1 MANWKNALTAK
12 NYTPENL
19 GAAGQNGIKEYNELE
34 VDLAELKSYEG
45 EEGFNPKEVVK
56 VEKELLRLDAK
67 ITKAIEMRE
76 AQLAN
81 MQKMQSARGVNKAAK
96 LVVAP
101 TQTTSQEQPKKEP
114 QTPKVETEQ
123 KVVVEETKKEGGDNF
138 WGWVVGVAAVGFAAV
153 VGVNVLKNR

>member
-1 MANWKNALTAK
+1 MANWKNALAAK

-34 VDLAELKSYEG
+34 IDLQELKSYEG
-45 EEGFNPKEVVK
+45 EEGFDPKEVSK

-81 MQKMQSARGVNKAAK
+81 IQKMQSARGINK
-96 LVVAP
+96 V
-101 TQTTSQEQPKKEP
+101 S
-114 QTPKVETEQ
+114 
-123 KVVVEETKKEGGDNF
+123 KVVVEPNNQTQQKQAEQPKVEKQTTNVQETKSEGGGNF
-138 WGWVVGVAAVGFAAV
+138 WGWVVGVAAVGFAAI
-153 VGVNVLKNR
+153 VGVNVMKNR

>member
-1 MANWKNALTAK
+1 MANWKNALAAK

-34 VDLAELKSYEG
+34 QDLEELTSYKG
-45 EEGFNPKEVVK
+45 EEGFDPKEVVK

-81 MQKMQSARGVNKAAK
+81 MQKMQSARGINKAAK
-96 LVVAP
+96 VVVAP
-101 TQTTSQEQPKKEP
+101 TQSTSEQQPKKEG
-114 QTPKVETEQ
+114 QQQAPKVEEI
-123 KVVVEETKKEGGDNF
+123 KKEGGDNF
-138 WGWVVGVAAVGFAAV
+138 WGWVVGVAAVGFAAI
-153 VGVNVLKNR
+153 VGVNVMKNR